1 LAVALLRRRPGAAQA
16 PAIAAAPPRH
26 PLALLHVAGPQTGD
40 GGIVPGRRVR
50 GSRVADADDVLWVCV
65 SLCRVVQGAGCAWTV
80 RSAIYLP
87 IGSARRS
94 TRERGHP
101 AGAAIPPEQREA

>member
-1 LAVALLRRRPGAAQA
+1 MKSWRNLELHHPALEMNE
-16 PAIAAAPPRH
+16 
-26 PLALLHVAGPQTGD
+26 ALFLLLAGPQTGD